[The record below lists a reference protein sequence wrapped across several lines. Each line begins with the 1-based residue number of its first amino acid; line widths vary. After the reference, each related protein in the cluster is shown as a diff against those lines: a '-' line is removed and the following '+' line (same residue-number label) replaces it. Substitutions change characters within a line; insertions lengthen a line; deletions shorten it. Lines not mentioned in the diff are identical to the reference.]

1 MGRMG
6 RSSYIPEKMQGIG
19 ENLIIANICG
29 MFSVSGYRQSTSH
42 LTMNSAASYSHPLS
56 QEVELLLLYRWG
68 NLSKVKHF
76 GQVGD
81 VVQW

>member
-1 MGRMG
+1 
-6 RSSYIPEKMQGIG
+6 MQGIG

-56 QEVELLLLYRWG
+56 QEVELLLLYR
-68 NLSKVKHF
+68 
-76 GQVGD
+76 
-81 VVQW
+81 